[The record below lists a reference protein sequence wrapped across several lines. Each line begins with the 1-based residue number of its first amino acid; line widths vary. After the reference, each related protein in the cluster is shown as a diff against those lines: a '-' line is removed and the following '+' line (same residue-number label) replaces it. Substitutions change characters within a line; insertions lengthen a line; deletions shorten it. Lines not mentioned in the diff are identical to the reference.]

1 MVAFE
6 NALNE
11 GKKNT
16 FIKKRKLEF
25 DSSQN
30 IKKESVQTT
39 IDNYGTDHNK
49 YSKANQKNLDE
60 LIIKFVISETQPL
73 TIVDKPSFVSLVQLG
88 LPKDL
93 KVMCRKTL
101 KLRINNMYLTMI
113 DNIISTLGNVMY
125 VATTADC
132 WSKGKRGYLGVTCHW
147 INSNSLQRHSV
158 SLACSRIT
166 GRHTYDVLATALYKI
181 HTTYKIQNKIVAA
194 TTDSGSNFMKA
205 FKSYQAIRNSYG
217 EEDDDEDENED
228 VEIINLFDILENITH
243 EQEDSFIQLPP
254 HFRCASHTLDLIAK
268 NDIDK
273 MVQSSDT
280 TFKNCYRKALG
291 KCSSLW
297 TKQNMSNIV
306 AEKIHDTLEVYLKTP
321 NKTRWNCTYDSLL
334 QIQNILIGS
343 NGHNKMNN
351 IMDFCEIQ
359 RFTNQEIQ
367 LIQEYCEVMTPL
379 AESLDFLQGEESMF
393 MGYLL
398 PTLYALD
405 KKLIILQQK
414 TMKFCGPLI
423 KTVRT
428 SIQTRFSSIWE
439 KKELILASCLLP
451 RFKLLWLDGDKRFM
465 AKSWLRSHFEH
476 LDYTANSEA
485 NETESPSCT
494 AGTDTFKED
503 FFCLPV
509 DNNSKTSSSIEEL
522 ELYLKSQSK
531 ELSVLLLYPTVLTAF
546 LKFNTPLPSSAPV
559 ERLFSTGSNVM
570 TQKRHKLSDSLFE
583 KLVLLK
589 QNKV

>member
-1 MVAFE
+1 RVHPFKMVAFE

-158 SLACSRIT
+158 SLACS
-166 GRHTYDVLATALYKI
+166 H
-181 HTTYKIQNKIVAA
+181 
-194 TTDSGSNFMKA
+194 
-205 FKSYQAIRNSYG
+205 
-217 EEDDDEDENED
+217 ENED

-589 QNKV
+589 QNK